1 MRLDNG
7 ALRERAFWEKAGI
20 ALPRYDRERMR
31 EETLRSP
38 RWIHFG
44 AGNLFRGFI
53 AELMQRLLEKGSVTD
68 GILAVKTRDRA
79 SAGAMEENDALTL
92 LVRLL
97 PDGGTRMEVIAS
109 VAAVWYAG
117 EKWEAL
123 RAAFRSPV
131 LQMVSFTITEKGYA
145 LRDARGEW
153 LPEAGQDAERGP
165 AKPHH
170 AMGIA
175 AALLLSRF
183 EAGGAPVAMVS
194 FDNCTPNGE
203 RLRAGV
209 LDMARAWKERGFV
222 GEDFL
227 GYLEDETRVSFP
239 WSMIDKITPQPSADI
254 ARRLEALGLEGMMP
268 ESASSA
274 PFVNA
279 EAPQYLV
286 LEDRFPN
293 GCPPFE
299 EAGVYLTSRE
309 EVQRAERMK
318 VAVCLNPLHTAL
330 AIYGC
335 LLGFRSIAAEM
346 RDGDLRAL
354 VERLGYDEGM
364 PTLEGSG
371 VLNPADFLREVLTER
386 FPNAFIPDTP
396 QRIAADTS
404 QKMPVRFG
412 GTLRA
417 YCTRPDLDLSR
428 LTAVPLVIAGWLRYL
443 LGVDDEGNPMPL
455 SPDPLLEDL
464 RQRLAGVRLGG
475 SVPAET
481 LRPVLSDAA
490 LFGVDLTETVLA
502 ERIREMLAMMLTG
515 PGAVRRTL
523 RHYLAS
529 GAKASGQVRQ

>member
-1 MRLDNG
+1 MKLCG
-7 ALRERAFWEKAGI
+7 ETLRQRAFWEQAGVV
-20 ALPRYDRERMR
+20 LPRYDWERVREK
-31 EETLRSP
+31 TLRSP

-53 AELMQRLLEKGSVTD
+53 AELMQRLLEKGSAAD

-79 SAGAMEENDALTL
+79 SARALRENDALTL

-109 VAAVWYAG
+109 VAEIWHAG
-117 EKWEAL
+117 EMWERL
-123 RAAFRSPV
+123 REAFRSPK

-145 LRDARGEW
+145 LRDAQGKW
-153 LPEAGQDAERGP
+153 FPEARQDAERGP
-165 AKPHH
+165 ERPCH
-170 AMGIA
+170 AMGIS

-209 LDMARAWKERGFV
+209 LDMARVWKERGFA

-227 GYLEDETRVSFP
+227 RYLEDEARISFP

-254 ARRLEALGLEGMMP
+254 ARRLEALGIEGMTP
-268 ESASSA
+268 ESASAA

-279 EAPQYLV
+279 ETPQYLV
-286 LEDRFPN
+286 LEDSFPN
-293 GCPPFE
+293 GRPPLE
-299 EAGVYLTSRE
+299 EAGVYLTGRE
-309 EVQRAERMK
+309 EVQKAERMK
-318 VAVCLNPLHTAL
+318 VGVCLNPLHTAL
-330 AIYGC
+330 AVYGC
-335 LLGFRSIAAEM
+335 LLGYKSIASEM
-346 RDGDLRAL
+346 LDRDLRAL
-354 VERLGYDEGM
+354 VERLGYGEGL
-364 PTLEGSG
+364 PTLKGSG
-371 VLNPADFLREVLTER
+371 VLRPEDFLREVLTER

-417 YCTRPDLDLSR
+417 YHTRPDLDPSR

-443 LGVDDEGNPMPL
+443 LEIDDEGKPMPL
-455 SPDPLLEDL
+455 SPDPMLEEL
-464 RQRLAGVRLGG
+464 RRRLAGVHLGG
-475 SVPAET
+475 GVREET
-481 LRPVLSDAA
+481 LRPILSNTA
-490 LFGVDLTETVLA
+490 LFGMDLTETVLA

-515 PGAVRRTL
+515 PGAVRQSL
-523 RHYLAS
+523 RHYLMS
-529 GAKASGQVRQ
+529 GEKAPGQVRQ